1 MDIRRVIEMASIMI
15 GVAGV
20 AQQLKT
26 ANASGGGASAPTS
39 VSIATSSSGNYNN
52 AVISNLADGCGVEDF
67 NFNLDGSEFST
78 GSADVTVDIG
88 PYGDVYPGCSSIQRI
103 RYYGY
108 IRATG
113 ATSYQ
118 WDVSIN
124 SASLSNG
131 CSVATQG
138 TASTSQDS
146 ISGGIGEDVVI
157 TFGGGRGGL
166 TFPANGDSLSVNI
179 DATATNSNGS
189 TSATQLQIDYD
200 FSS

>member
-1 MDIRRVIEMASIMI
+1 MIEMASIMI

-26 ANASGGGASAPTS
+26 ANASGGGGGSAPTS
-39 VSIATSSSGNYNN
+39 VSIATSSSGNYDN
-52 AVISNLADGCGVEDF
+52 AVTSNHADGCGSEDLGLD
-67 NFNLDGSEFST
+67 LDGSEFST
-78 GSADVTVDIG
+78 GSADVTVDISF
-88 PYGDVYPGCSSIQRI
+88 YGDLYEGCSSVQTI

-131 CSVATQG
+131 CSVATSG
-138 TASTSQDS
+138 TASTSQDATS
-146 ISGGIGEDVVI
+146 SGVGEDVVI

-166 TFPANGDSLSVNI
+166 TFPANGDSLSVHI